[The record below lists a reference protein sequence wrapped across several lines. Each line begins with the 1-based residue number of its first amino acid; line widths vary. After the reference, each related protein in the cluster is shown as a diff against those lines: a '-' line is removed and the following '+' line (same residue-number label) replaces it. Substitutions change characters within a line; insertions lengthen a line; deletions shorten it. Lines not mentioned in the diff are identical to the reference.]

1 MSFKSYYLLLF
12 GIPLF
17 LTGKLSAQDLDPRA
31 YARVPVDAMVLIAGF
46 SKTSGEWVMIY
57 GGVLAVL
64 LGLLLVFNPILT
76 AALFVSLLG
85 FFSIVGGIIL
95 IVYSLK
101 IRKLKEV

>member
-1 MSFKSYYLLLF
+1 MSFKFYYLLLF

-17 LTGKLSAQDLDPRA
+17 LTGKLSAQGLDPRA
-31 YARVPVDAMVLIAGF
+31 YARIPVDAMVLIAGF

>member
-1 MSFKSYYLLLF
+1 MSFKFYYLLLF

-17 LTGKLSAQDLDPRA
+17 LTGKLSARGLDPRA

>member
-1 MSFKSYYLLLF
+1 VSFEFYYLLLF

-17 LTGKLSAQDLDPRA
+17 LTGKLSAQGLDRRA

-64 LGLLLVFNPILT
+64 LGPLLVFNPILT
-76 AALFVSLLG
+76 AALFVSLPG
-85 FFSIVGGIIL
+85 FFSIVRGIIL

>member
-1 MSFKSYYLLLF
+1 MSFKFYYLLLF

-31 YARVPVDAMVLIAGF
+31 YARVPVDATVLIAGF

-64 LGLLLVFNPILT
+64 LGPLLVFNPILT